1 MFFFLRKTLF
11 SGFAWLFWLNSPT
24 FASLCVGEGV
34 FTDPEHRLFHFFPA
48 PRPEVVIM
56 DVQSRTLR
64 FRVKDP
70 TPTDTAKYIVRYR
83 KRSVY
88 WDWVQ
93 VELNKT
99 TRGDDTMV
107 TLDGLHPYTAYI
119 VEVASYYND
128 DDEGPFSMPQSFET
142 KEAGED
148 YVLFL
153 FCLFVCLLVL
163 WSCRLVVRTWVAFWR
178 SIVSLSILLDS
189 NDGLHQGCRNVSHF
203 SNNCPS

>member
-1 MFFFLRKTLF
+1 M
-11 SGFAWLFWLNSPT
+11 
-24 FASLCVGEGV
+24 

-148 YVLFL
+148 YVLLFFL
-153 FCLFVCLLVL
+153 PVCLFTCIVIMSSGRPDVGSFLKEYCFTVD
-163 WSCRLVVRTWVAFWR
+163 SPRL
-178 SIVSLSILLDS
+178 
-189 NDGLHQGCRNVSHF
+189 
-203 SNNCPS
+203 